1 MKSQHLKK
9 TAFSHPNIVPAKKC
23 SAKNYTCRILEKNQ
37 ALNRLKKSNFHVVPF
52 QKKKNVFSIRTK
64 NYSGNKNLFGGE
76 SKPGLQ
82 CDRLGYSPLYYR
94 RYTSS
99 HICQIRAI

>member
-37 ALNRLKKSNFHVVPF
+37 ALNRLKKKQFSCSSIS
-52 QKKKNVFSIRTK
+52 KTKKNLFSIRTK

-76 SKPGLQ
+76 SNPGLQ
-82 CDRLGYSPLYYR
+82 RDRLGYSPLNYQK
-94 RYTSS
+94 YTS
-99 HICQIRAI
+99 